1 MTSEILIM
9 NKNAIVMATDSAVTV
24 DNKKSYMGVNKL
36 FLLSNDPPMGI
47 MIFGS
52 ADFVNVPLETLIKEY
67 REQTDFKELSNINNI
82 KEDFIEYLS
91 GICQEDDFSRNLK
104 NDIANFK
111 KLLLREDHP
120 ENFFNYSDN
129 AEIFSFLEED
139 EFNIDVEFKRLAQEL
154 EEKEVTVDVTT
165 LKKCFSN
172 MIALSS
178 TGIVIAGFNQ
188 DDFFPSYISFN
199 LIAKQGNKVIIK
211 DIDSQFNYAGRVII
225 PFAQKDVITTFI
237 SGIDYTLENGI
248 VNYFSN
254 FMDLYSEE
262 IVAAIKSNK
271 NINENDL
278 NNVLK
283 EIRDVKNSNEM
294 RIEDFVKNIDIFKK
308 GIYSPILESVGV
320 LPKEDLSSLAESLI
334 HITSLKRKIA
344 SDLESVGG
352 DVDVAIISKGDGFI
366 WKKRK
371 QYFKP
376 ELNHHF
382 FNKE

>member
-1 MTSEILIM
+1 M
-9 NKNAIVMATDSAVTV
+9 NKNAIVMAADSAVTV
-24 DNKKSYMGVNKL
+24 ENKKSYMGVNKL

-52 ADFVNVPLETLIKEY
+52 ADFINVSLETLIKEY
-67 REQTDFKELSNINNI
+67 REQTDFKELGNINNI
-82 KEDFIEYLS
+82 KEDFIEYLG
-91 GICQEDDFSRNLK
+91 GIYQEDDFSRNLK
-104 NDIANFK
+104 KNFVGFK
-111 KLLLREDHP
+111 KLLLRECCS
-120 ENFFNYSDN
+120 ENFVKFFSLSDN

-139 EFNIDVEFKRLAQEL
+139 EFNMDVEFKRLVSEL
-154 EEKEVTVDVTT
+154 EEKGVTVDVTT

-172 MIALSS
+172 MLTLSS
-178 TGIVIAGFNQ
+178 TGVVIAGFNH
-188 DDFFPSYISFN
+188 DDFFPSYVSFN
-199 LIAKQGNKVIIK
+199 LIAKQGNKVITK
-211 DIDSQFNYAGRVII
+211 DTDSQFNYGGNVII
-225 PFAQKDVITTFI
+225 PFAQKDVITTFM
-237 SGIDYTLENGI
+237 SGIDDALEYGI

-262 IVAAIKSNK
+262 VVNAVKSNK
-271 NINENDL
+271 NINGKDL

-283 EIRDVKNSNEM
+283 ELNKVKNSNEM
-294 RIEDFVKNIDIFKK
+294 RIGDFVENIDVFKK
-308 GIYSPILESVGV
+308 DIYSPILDSVGV

-334 HITSLKRKIA
+334 HITSLKRKID

>member
-9 NKNAIVMATDSAVTV
+9 NKNAIVMAADSAVTV

-67 REQTDFKELSNINNI
+67 REQTDFKELGNINNI

-104 NDIANFK
+104 NDLANFK
-111 KLLLREDHP
+111 KLLLREDCL
-120 ENFFNYSDN
+120 ENFFNSSDN

-154 EEKEVTVDVTT
+154 EEKGVTVDVTT

-262 IVAAIKSNK
+262 IVAAIKFNK
-271 NINENDL
+271 NINEKDL
-278 NNVLK
+278 SNVLK

>member
-67 REQTDFKELSNINNI
+67 REQTDFKELGNINNI

-139 EFNIDVEFKRLAQEL
+139 KFNIDVEFKRLAQEL
-154 EEKEVTVDVTT
+154 EEKGVTVDVTT

-211 DIDSQFNYAGRVII
+211 DIDSQVNYDGNVII

-271 NINENDL
+271 NIDENDL

>member
-52 ADFVNVPLETLIKEY
+52 ANFVNVSLETLIKEY

-104 NDIANFK
+104 NDLANFK

-139 EFNIDVEFKRLAQEL
+139 EFNIDVGFKRLVQEL
-154 EEKEVTVDVTT
+154 KEKGVTVDVTT

-211 DIDSQFNYAGRVII
+211 DIDSQVNYDGNVII

>member
-9 NKNAIVMATDSAVTV
+9 NKNAIVMAADSAVTV

-52 ADFVNVPLETLIKEY
+52 ANFVNVSLETLIKEY

-139 EFNIDVEFKRLAQEL
+139 EFNIDVGFKRLVQEL
-154 EEKEVTVDVTT
+154 KEKGVTVDVTT

-211 DIDSQFNYAGRVII
+211 DIDSQVNYDGNVII

>member
-9 NKNAIVMATDSAVTV
+9 NKNAIVMAADSAVTV

-67 REQTDFKELSNINNI
+67 REQTDFKELGNINNI

-104 NDIANFK
+104 NDLANFK
-111 KLLLREDHP
+111 KLLLREDCL
-120 ENFFNYSDN
+120 ENFFNSSDN
-129 AEIFSFLEED
+129 VEIFSFLEED

-271 NINENDL
+271 NINEKDL
-278 NNVLK
+278 SNVLK

>member
-9 NKNAIVMATDSAVTV
+9 NKNAIVMAADSAVTV

-67 REQTDFKELSNINNI
+67 REQTDFKELGNINNI

-104 NDIANFK
+104 NDLANFK
-111 KLLLREDHP
+111 KLLLREDCL
-120 ENFFNYSDN
+120 ENFFNSSDN

-154 EEKEVTVDVTT
+154 EEKGVTVDVTT

-211 DIDSQFNYAGRVII
+211 DIDSQVNYDGNVII

>member
-9 NKNAIVMATDSAVTV
+9 NKNAIVMAADSAVTV

-67 REQTDFKELSNINNI
+67 REQTDFKELGNINNI

-104 NDIANFK
+104 NDLANFK
-111 KLLLREDHP
+111 KLLLREDCL
-120 ENFFNYSDN
+120 ENFFNSSDN

-154 EEKEVTVDVTT
+154 EEKGVTVDVTT

-271 NINENDL
+271 NINEKDL
-278 NNVLK
+278 SNVLK

>member
-52 ADFVNVPLETLIKEY
+52 ANFVNVSLETLIKEY

-271 NINENDL
+271 NINEKDL
-278 NNVLK
+278 SNVLK

>member
-9 NKNAIVMATDSAVTV
+9 NKNAIVMAADSAVTV

-139 EFNIDVEFKRLAQEL
+139 EFNIDVGFKRLVQEL
-154 EEKEVTVDVTT
+154 KEKGVTVDVTT

-211 DIDSQFNYAGRVII
+211 DIDSQVNYDGNVII

>member
-9 NKNAIVMATDSAVTV
+9 NKNAIVMAADSAVTV

-67 REQTDFKELSNINNI
+67 REQTDFKELGNINNI

-104 NDIANFK
+104 NDLANFK
-111 KLLLREDHP
+111 KLLLREDCL
-120 ENFFNYSDN
+120 ENFFNSSDN
-129 AEIFSFLEED
+129 VEIFSFLEED

-154 EEKEVTVDVTT
+154 EEKGVTVDVTT

-271 NINENDL
+271 NINEKDL
-278 NNVLK
+278 SNVLK

>member
-9 NKNAIVMATDSAVTV
+9 NKNAIVMAADSAVTV

-36 FLLSNDPPMGI
+36 FLLSNDSPMGI

-67 REQTDFKELSNINNI
+67 REQTDFKELGNINNI

-104 NDIANFK
+104 NDLANFK
-111 KLLLREDHP
+111 KLLLREDCL
-120 ENFFNYSDN
+120 ENFFNSSDN

-139 EFNIDVEFKRLAQEL
+139 EFNIDVGFKRLVQEL
-154 EEKEVTVDVTT
+154 KEKGVTVDVTT

-211 DIDSQFNYAGRVII
+211 DIDSQVNYDGNVII

>member
-9 NKNAIVMATDSAVTV
+9 NKNAIVMAADSAVTV

-67 REQTDFKELSNINNI
+67 REQTDFKELGNINNI

-104 NDIANFK
+104 NDLANFK

-139 EFNIDVEFKRLAQEL
+139 EFNIDVGFKRLVQEL
-154 EEKEVTVDVTT
+154 KEKGVTVDVTT

-211 DIDSQFNYAGRVII
+211 DIDSQVNYDGNVII